1 MDKQTL
7 NIKKV
12 IFKTLI
18 LFLLVAFFMLDYVEI
33 FPISENILHLYVS
46 MMFVCLISFML
57 TFFKKLRKSAYFIF
71 ISGFAVYIYM
81 YNNITEIIEKHRQ
94 VYCLETGKI
103 YDPIQKICRDDCW
116 TWDDKLGCLKE

>member
-116 TWDDKLGCLKE
+116 KWNDKLGCLKE